1 MGRIQQPPK
10 AKLIV
15 AVTANTEKL
24 FEESHRMLQP
34 HFGPID
40 LRSDMYPFT
49 FTDYY
54 KVEMGKELCK
64 QILSFERL
72 FEKSELAATKVRT
85 NDIEKQ
91 YAVRVGNTEHRCV
104 NCDPGYVTDSK
115 LVLASTKNFSHRV
128 YIGHGIFAEVTLRY
142 LRKSGFEP
150 LEWTYPDYR
159 TDLVR
164 SFLERVRQRYMEQV
178 RTE

>member
-1 MGRIQQPPK
+1 MGTMKYPPK

-15 AVTANTEKL
+15 AVTVNTEEL
-24 FEESHRMLQP
+24 FEENHRVLQS

-40 LRSDMYPFT
+40 LESTIYPFT

-54 KVEMGKELCK
+54 KAEMGKELYK
-64 QILSFERL
+64 QIFSFMRL
-72 FEKSELAATKVRT
+72 FEKSELATTKVRT
-85 NDIEKQ
+85 NEIEKQ
-91 YAVRVGNTEHRCV
+91 FAVRVAEEEHRRM
-104 NCDPGYVTDSK
+104 NLDPGYVTDSK
-115 LVLASTKNFSHRV
+115 LVLASTKNFSHRI
-128 YIGHGIFAEVTLRY
+128 YIGGGIFAEVTLRY

-164 SFLERVRQRYMEQV
+164 NFLEKVRQRYMEQL
-178 RTE
+178 RCQ